1 MVAFCMSS
9 SVFSQKKAT
18 NNSTDFKTIVEQNGN
33 GNNYDEKKT
42 EWISKNKKTY
52 EKWSGQKIDVTPS
65 FVSSSESKTN
75 IVTQN
80 PWVNSENKDNWI
92 KQHPEEYKKI
102 IAELKPTNASSSEN
116 NLNTKGASEKKLTS
130 LEQNR
135 KDQSEKWQARQNFI
149 KSNKGKLSSDYEEIN
164 YSDFQKLTPEKQK
177 YLLENPS
184 RFLILPQSISNR

>member
-1 MVAFCMSS
+1 MFQFAGSAYLCIFDACLTDWIAFYKKPTAMKSIQTSIRSS
-9 SVFSQKKAT
+9 SKEK
-18 NNSTDFKTIVEQNGN
+18 NN
-33 GNNYDEKKT
+33 
-42 EWISKNKKTY
+42 
-52 EKWSGQKIDVTPS
+52 
-65 FVSSSESKTN
+65 
-75 IVTQN
+75 
-80 PWVNSENKDNWI
+80 ENKEIPN
-92 KQHPEEYKKI
+92 KKI